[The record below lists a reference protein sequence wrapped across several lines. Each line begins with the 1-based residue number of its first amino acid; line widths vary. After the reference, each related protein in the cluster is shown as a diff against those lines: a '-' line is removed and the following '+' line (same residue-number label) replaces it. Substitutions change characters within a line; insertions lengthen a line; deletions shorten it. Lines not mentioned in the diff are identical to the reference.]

1 MKKYWAQTLLSLGIA
16 LPGAA
21 QALGLGNLIVLSGA
35 GEPFQAEIPI
45 VSAHSS
51 DLAEMNAGI
60 ADPSAYAMI
69 HLPEAASS
77 RDWKF
82 SLRTGAKPAIV
93 IQSPAP
99 LPSGNT
105 PFLVQLDWAG
115 GQIVRE
121 YQAVPGAATRIQT
134 ARVHDISA
142 DVPVVD
148 DYPSG
153 LAPQPRRGRAAS
165 AVTAAEGSCLY
176 SLAQTVSQQR
186 GVTLLQAMTG
196 LFRENPQAFI
206 NGDPSLLRAGVRLR
220 VPSTASMRAIGA
232 RESAA
237 LFHPTSANGAPTAA
251 TTSAS
256 PKAQTSAAVT
266 SSAAPVAM
274 AVKALPT
281 ASVASTKSQKT
292 TAART
297 AFPTAL
303 ATSAAVAAP
312 AQSNPVTADA
322 ASTKV
327 VAAGSSA
334 AAAGGSDD
342 ELQALQKAL
351 RLAQLR
357 LNIAQQQ
364 LSEKTA
370 ELNALQRQ
378 THAFPWLWVSLG
390 ANLLFILA
398 LLLLLRRRRQA
409 AAEASAAPFTAA
421 EQDPRLRDRR
431 QEPVVAAPPV
441 ASPQQKPRPV
451 AADTPP
457 VLPAAVTPAPVPAY
471 PVHERLKAPVSTPMA
486 PPASRSLPPVAE
498 ETDTGRQFAV
508 DPIEQA
514 QLYHTYGKTDLAIS
528 VLQEA
533 IEQDPQRR
541 AFYEHLLPLYVE
553 TGNHSAFL
561 DLSDRMRDQFHIP
574 EDSLPTWD
582 ELGQG
587 KTAEA
592 ARLPT
597 EPADLP
603 QQPVAPEPQGHEEE
617 PQTSDAPLQRLE
629 FDFGDS
635 WQHEEAD
642 AEPTSRP
649 AAHGLFAE
657 LDEHFKHLSPEAEP
671 VAEDGGESEHPAAA
685 SALSFD
691 DGWELAGAHQE
702 QAAKPDDWDAT
713 GPKLELARAYIEMKD
728 AASARELL
736 EEVQKSGNPQQREEA
751 AALLLEL

>member
-1 MKKYWAQTLLSLGIA
+1 MKKYWAPTLLSLGMA

-45 VSAHSS
+45 ISAHPDEISQMRVG
-51 DLAEMNAGI
+51 L
-60 ADPSAYAMI
+60 ADPAAYAMI

-82 SLRTGAKPAIV
+82 SLRTGEKPAIV
-93 IQSPAP
+93 IQSPTP
-99 LPSGNT
+99 LPSGNI
-105 PFLVQLDWAG
+105 PFLVRLDWAG

-121 YQAVPGAATRIQT
+121 YHAVPGMVSRVQT
-134 ARVHDISA
+134 GRASDASA
-142 DVPVVD
+142 SAPIDD
-148 DYPSG
+148 DYPPS
-153 LAPQPRRGRAAS
+153 LAARRGRAATT
-165 AVTAAEGSCLY
+165 VTAADGSCLY
-176 SLAQTVSQQR
+176 LLANTVRQQR

-206 NGDPSLLRAGVRLR
+206 NGDPNLLRAGARLR
-220 VPSTASMRAIGA
+220 VPSTASMRAIGT

-237 LFHPTSANGAPTAA
+237 VLRLVTAPENRGPAALRIMRENDGFKMVASASIAPATQTANAVSTKRGKTKSSSAVAA
-251 TTSAS
+251 TT
-256 PKAQTSAAVT
+256 
-266 SSAAPVAM
+266 
-274 AVKALPT
+274 
-281 ASVASTKSQKT
+281 
-292 TAART
+292 
-297 AFPTAL
+297 
-303 ATSAAVAAP
+303 P

-322 ASTKV
+322 AST
-327 VAAGSSA
+327 VATGSSA
-334 AAAGGSDD
+334 AAAGGSNDQL
-342 ELQALQKAL
+342 EALQKAL

-409 AAEASAAPFTAA
+409 EVGALTAPFVAA
-421 EQDPRLRDRR
+421 EQDPRLQGRR
-431 QEPVVAAPPV
+431 QEPVVAAPPIV
-441 ASPQQKPRPV
+441 TPPEKPRPT
-451 AADTPP
+451 APATPP
-457 VLPAAVTPAPVPAY
+457 VSPAPAPVPAS
-471 PVHERLKAPVSTPMA
+471 PVPERLQAPVGNPMA
-486 PPASRSLPPVAE
+486 PPVRGPLPPVAE

-561 DLSDRMRDQFHIP
+561 DLSDRMRDQFHIS

-582 ELGQG
+582 VLGQG

-603 QQPVAPEPQGHEEE
+603 QQPVAPKAQEHEEE

-635 WQHEEAD
+635 WAHEEAD
-642 AEPTSRP
+642 AEPASQP

-657 LDEHFKHLSPEAEP
+657 LDEHFKRLSPEAEP
-671 VAEDGGESEHPAAA
+671 VAKDGGEPEHTAAA

-691 DGWELAGAHQE
+691 DGWELGGAHQE
-702 QAAKPDDWDAT
+702 QAATPDDWDAS

-728 AASARELL
+728 TASARELL

>member
-1 MKKYWAQTLLSLGIA
+1 MKKHWAQTLLSLGIA

-45 VSAHSS
+45 VSAHAGEI
-51 DLAEMNAGI
+51 AEMNAGL
-60 ADPSAYAMI
+60 ADPAAYAMI

-82 SLRTGAKPAIV
+82 SLRTGEKPAIV

-121 YQAVPGAATRIQT
+121 YRAVPGVATRVRT
-134 ARVHDISA
+134 ARVSDTSA
-142 DVPVVD
+142 NVPVDD
-148 DYPSG
+148 DYPTS
-153 LAPQPRRGRAAS
+153 LAVPQPRRGRAAS
-165 AVTAAEGSCLY
+165 AITAADGSCLY

-186 GVTLLQAMTG
+186 GITLLQAMTG

-206 NGDPSLLRAGVRLR
+206 NGDPSLLRAGARLR

-251 TTSAS
+251 TSSAS

-266 SSAAPVAM
+266 STAASVTT

-292 TAART
+292 TATRT
-297 AFPTAL
+297 AVPTAL

-327 VAAGSSA
+327 VAMGSSA

-342 ELQALQKAL
+342 QLEALKKAL

-409 AAEASAAPFTAA
+409 EAEASAAPFAAA
-421 EQDPRLRDRR
+421 EQDPRLQGRR
-431 QEPVVAAPPV
+431 QEPVVAAPPIV
-441 ASPQQKPRPV
+441 APPEKPRPT
-451 AADTPP
+451 APATPP
-457 VLPAAVTPAPVPAY
+457 VSPVPAPVPAY
-471 PVHERLKAPVSTPMA
+471 PVPERLKAPVSTPMA
-486 PPASRSLPPVAE
+486 PPVRRPLPPVAE

-603 QQPVAPEPQGHEEE
+603 QQPVAPEPQEHEEE

-642 AEPTSRP
+642 AEPASQP

-671 VAEDGGESEHPAAA
+671 VAKDGGESEHPVAA

-691 DGWELAGAHQE
+691 DGWELEGAHQE
-702 QAAKPDDWDAT
+702 QAATPDDWDAT

-728 AASARELL
+728 TASARELL